1 MPDISKYEAFIQE
14 VESGTYATVS
24 LRVGSQT
31 VTPGAKVPKA
41 GMSRNEKKSWGKRN
55 TVGT

>member
-1 MPDISKYEAFIQE
+1 MPDIAKYGAFIQE
-14 VESGTYATVS
+14 VESGTYATLG

-41 GMSRNEKKSWGKRN
+41 GTYRNNLNKKRGN
-55 TVGT
+55 LTTTN